1 MIMEIL
7 VAAWLFSLAT
17 AKTPKPRKRYVY
29 KGYEKQKSW
38 GSVGD
43 GRRKK
48 LNLLKTWRRK

>member
-1 MIMEIL
+1 MEIL

-38 GSVGD
+38 GLVGD